1 LIISCGV
8 LWIMT
13 KNLLNTIH
21 ALQNTAIGNCRKR
34 IEEAALRA
42 KGAIG
47 SDPKEGD
54 APCTCHEPQCGVT
67 SILKRKHGL

>member
-1 LIISCGV
+1 
-8 LWIMT
+8 MT

-47 SDPKEGD
+47 SDPREGE
-54 APCTCHEPQCGVT
+54 APSSHREPQCGVT
-67 SILKRKHGL
+67 SVLRRKHGL